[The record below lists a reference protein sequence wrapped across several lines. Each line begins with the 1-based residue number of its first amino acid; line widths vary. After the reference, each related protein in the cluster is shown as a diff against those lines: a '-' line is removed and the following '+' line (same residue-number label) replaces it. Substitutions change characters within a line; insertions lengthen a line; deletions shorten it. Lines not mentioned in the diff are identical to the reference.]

1 MAKADPRRHGVLAR
15 TDRANVEGFLRWPGF
30 PGVPA
35 GVLRSER
42 AFHEYRCECGRFY
55 YVAFAATVEECPR
68 CHRPMRVAGTG
79 EGTPAPP

>member
-42 AFHEYRCECGRFY
+42 ALHEYRCERGRFY
-55 YVAFAATVEECPR
+55 HVACAATVEECPK
-68 CHRPMRVAGTG
+68 CDARVPSSAVGVP
-79 EGTPAPP
+79 E